1 MVERSAYEEKEM
13 TCIFSFSSYALHDDF
28 LGDGYMSKSQY
39 YFRNTSIIAFFSVNK
54 NSGVSINELEGEID
68 CVLVVSYPV

>member
-1 MVERSAYEEKEM
+1 MISIMRVN
-13 TCIFSFSSYALHDDF
+13 L
-28 LGDGYMSKSQY
+28 
-39 YFRNTSIIAFFSVNK
+39 YFRRLIIRNTSIIAFFSVNK

>member
-1 MVERSAYEEKEM
+1 MAGELQFDPSAQ
-13 TCIFSFSSYALHDDF
+13 F
-28 LGDGYMSKSQY
+28 
-39 YFRNTSIIAFFSVNK
+39 FRNTSIIAFFSVNK